1 MQNAIDPAA
10 LTAQPTKEVDFD
22 GDEVELED
30 YWTVDYSVPK
40 KAMAK
45 VGLKMTFNEAGE
57 AVFEEREDFV
67 SGEEGTRHAAF
78 VSAPVL
84 HAGAHERALH
94 GRRAE
99 AWWSCVWKRGDA
111 C

>member
-10 LTAQPTKEVDFD
+10 LTAQPTKEIDFD

-67 SGEEGTRHAAF
+67 SRAR
-78 VSAPVL
+78 L
-84 HAGAHERALH
+84 HASMRGVCACA
-94 GRRAE
+94 
-99 AWWSCVWKRGDA
+99 SCWRS
-111 C
+111 